1 VPDERRHS
9 NIPRGVAYA
18 ERFNLPVFPC
28 RPRRK
33 TPLTQ
38 HGCKDATKD
47 RAQISTWWS
56 RWPDAN
62 TGIATGAIS
71 GIVVLDID
79 PYHGGHQSL
88 VTLAAKYGELPI
100 APTVLTG
107 GNGLHD
113 YFRAGPDS
121 QIHNSAGVLGSGL
134 DVRGEGGYVIAPPS
148 WHPSGQ
154 AYRWAP
160 EARIDEVELAPPPD
174 WLITLLV
181 SPPVRAAAN
190 QTAPWPMGT
199 RGGPVIRLDLTELA
213 AGVSEGQRDDRLF
226 RLACYLRWRG
236 YPRDQ
241 ADQIVVDAAGRCRP
255 PFPARAALRKVDS
268 AWRYAP

>member
-1 VPDERRHS
+1 MRRAAL
-9 NIPRGVAYA
+9 AYA
-18 ERFNLPVFPC
+18 QRFNVPVLPC
-28 RPRRK
+28 RSDGKEPI
-33 TPLTQ
+33 TE

-47 RAQISTWWS
+47 PAKICSWWK
-56 RWPDAN
+56 RWPNAN
-62 TGIATGAIS
+62 VGIATGAIS
-71 GIVVLDID
+71 GVVVLDVD
-79 PYHGGHQSL
+79 PQKGGHQSL
-88 VTLAAKYGELPI
+88 VMLVAKYGELPI
-100 APTVLTG
+100 TPTVLTG
-107 GNGLHD
+107 GGGQHIDFQLPEG
-113 YFRAGPDS
+113 AE
-121 QIHNSAGVLGSGL
+121 IHNSAGTLGPGL

-181 SPPVRAAAN
+181 SPPVRAAAIRPR
-190 QTAPWPMGT
+190 PWPMGT
-199 RGGPVIRLDLTELA
+199 RGGPVTRLDLTELA